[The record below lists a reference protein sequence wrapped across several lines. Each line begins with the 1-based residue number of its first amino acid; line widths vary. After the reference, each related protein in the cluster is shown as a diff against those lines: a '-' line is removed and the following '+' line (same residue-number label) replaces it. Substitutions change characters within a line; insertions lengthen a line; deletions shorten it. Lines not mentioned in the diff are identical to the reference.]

1 MVIDSAEWFIK
12 VKHGLGWYDW
22 LFLEVKEDTEPIIQP
37 RKKEWPQKEG
47 RDSRYENS

>member
-22 LFLEVKEDTEPIIQP
+22 LFLKVKKDFGWRGEDVTPH
-37 RKKEWPQKEG
+37 
-47 RDSRYENS
+47 S

>member
-22 LFLEVKEDTEPIIQP
+22 LFLEVKEHFGWYGVGVIPY
-37 RKKEWPQKEG
+37 
-47 RDSRYENS
+47 S